1 MGVVILDVKTP
12 IGRDDTKVSRVWVL
26 YRDWLYREKI
36 LKKFGR
42 AKLEE
47 HVGGIEGL

>member
-1 MGVVILDVKTP
+1 MLDVKKP
-12 IGRDDTKVSRVWVL
+12 IGSDGNRFSRVWVL
-26 YRDWLYREKI
+26 YRDWLYQEKI
-36 LKKFGR
+36 SKKFGR